1 MYSINNIPLA
11 SFGITPAQISGSNI
25 ALAGHLDLAPR
36 IGKTYHDWTGEAG
49 VEPYVTE
56 AEIFRGGRT
65 LGFAGYMVGDGRAA
79 AEGQLAEFYAL
90 ITGFEDL
97 VPFATPWGT
106 YQVYVKEAIESV
118 YLQQGY
124 IKFTMQLQEP
134 QPAIEEFLYAEG
146 TNTGRRMDGTSFDE
160 IGMFLTG
167 FNGGLNRAQ
176 SKRQQFSAYGKEGF
190 QITPIEA
197 LTLEAILVAVADD
210 YEQLKKNV
218 GDLRL
223 VTGRPLMRTCYF
235 DDNPRECFNV
245 DGLQVQRIIVAGNY
259 AACQITLPMVQPRPG
274 AALNT
279 AFLADNAYSK
289 MITDQEQYLTVYA

>member
-1 MYSINNIPLA
+1 MAKRA
-11 SFGITPAQISGSNI
+11 SRSHS
-25 ALAGHLDLAPR
+25 
-36 IGKTYHDWTGEAG
+36 
-49 VEPYVTE
+49 
-56 AEIFRGGRT
+56 
-65 LGFAGYMVGDGRAA
+65 
-79 AEGQLAEFYAL
+79 
-90 ITGFEDL
+90 
-97 VPFATPWGT
+97 
-106 YQVYVKEAIESV
+106 
-118 YLQQGY
+118 
-124 IKFTMQLQEP
+124 
-134 QPAIEEFLYAEG
+134 
-146 TNTGRRMDGTSFDE
+146 
-160 IGMFLTG
+160 
-167 FNGGLNRAQ
+167 
-176 SKRQQFSAYGKEGF
+176 
-190 QITPIEA
+190 IEA